1 MRVLRSSPEE
11 LDKLIK
17 SYEDQVIEI
26 KKNALKMSW
35 FMRGGVSYEDILNM
49 GISERNSIN
58 EIIESNMEI
67 TKKNQIPF
75 F

>member
-1 MRVLRSSPEE
+1 
-11 LDKLIK
+11 
-17 SYEDQVIEI
+17 
-26 KKNALKMSW
+26 MSW

-49 GISERNSIN
+49 GILERNSIN

>member
-1 MRVLRSSPEE
+1 MRVLRSKPEE

-17 SYEDQVIEI
+17 SYDDQVIEI
-26 KKNALKMSW
+26 KKNSLRMSW
-35 FMRGGVSYEDILNM
+35 YMRGGASYEDILNM
-49 GISERNSIN
+49 SVLERSSIN

>member
-1 MRVLRSSPEE
+1 MRVLRSKPEE

-26 KKNALKMSW
+26 KKNSLRMSW
-35 FMRGGVSYEDILNM
+35 YMRGGASYEDILNM
-49 GISERNSIN
+49 SVLERSSIN

>member
-1 MRVLRSSPEE
+1 MRVLQSEPKE
-11 LDKLIK
+11 LEKLVE
-17 SYEDQVIEI
+17 SYENQIIEI
-26 KKNALKMSW
+26 KKNALRMSW
-35 FMRGGVSYEDILNM
+35 HMRGGVSYTDVLNM
-49 GISERNSIN
+49 SSMERKSIN

>member
-1 MRVLRSSPEE
+1 MRVLRSKPEE

-26 KKNALKMSW
+26 KKNALRMSW
-35 FMRGGVSYEDILNM
+35 YMRGGASYEDILNM
-49 GISERNSIN
+49 SLSERSSIS

>member
-11 LDKLIK
+11 LDKLVK
-17 SYEDQVIEI
+17 KYEDQIIEI
-26 KKNALKMSW
+26 KKNALRMSW
-35 FMRGGVSYEDILNM
+35 YMRGGASYEDILNM
-49 GISERNSIN
+49 SLSERSSIN

>member
-1 MRVLRSSPEE
+1 MRVLRSKPEE

-17 SYEDQVIEI
+17 SYDDQVIEI
-26 KKNALKMSW
+26 KKNSLRMSW
-35 FMRGGVSYEDILNM
+35 YMRGGASYEDILNM
-49 GISERNSIN
+49 SVLERSSIN
-58 EIIESNMEI
+58 EIIEANMEI

>member
-1 MRVLRSSPEE
+1 
-11 LDKLIK
+11 
-17 SYEDQVIEI
+17 
-26 KKNALKMSW
+26 MSW
-35 FMRGGVSYEDILNM
+35 HMRGGASYEDILNM
-49 GISERNSIN
+49 SVSERSSIA

>member
-1 MRVLRSSPEE
+1 MRVLHSEPKE
-11 LDKLIK
+11 LEKLVE
-17 SYEDQVIEI
+17 SYENQIIEI
-26 KKNALKMSW
+26 KKNALRMSW
-35 FMRGGVSYEDILNM
+35 HMRGGVSYNDVLNM
-49 GISERNSIN
+49 SSMERKSIN

>member
-1 MRVLRSSPEE
+1 MRVLRSKPEE

-26 KKNALKMSW
+26 KKNALRMSW
-35 FMRGGVSYEDILNM
+35 YMRGGASYEDILNM
-49 GISERNSIN
+49 SLSERSSIN